1 MLILLKS
8 KLNKLILFYQ
18 LYLII
23 CMKNFFL
30 LILATALLLGCG
42 NDTVRNNNPYIPSYG
57 FSYVVNLNLNAALN
71 SPANPV
77 ILTEPSGISMIVIKV
92 TGSDYRAWNA
102 NCPNHTPSS
111 CSRLIPNSLTAKC
124 SCENYEYNLL
134 TGVGNA
140 QYTLIPYRVEVLG
153 NNSIRVYN

>member
-1 MLILLKS
+1 M
-8 KLNKLILFYQ
+8 
-18 LYLII
+18 YLII

-57 FSYVVNLNLNAALN
+57 FSYIINLNLNSALTA
-71 SPANPV
+71 PINPV
-77 ILTEPSGISMIVIKV
+77 FLTEPSGISMIVMKISD
-92 TGSDYRAWNA
+92 TDYRAWNA
-102 NCPNHTPSS
+102 YCPNHSISS
-111 CSRLIPNSLTAKC
+111 CSKLIIKDDKINAKC

-134 TGVGNA
+134 TGIGNA

-153 NNSIRVYN
+153 NTSIRVYN